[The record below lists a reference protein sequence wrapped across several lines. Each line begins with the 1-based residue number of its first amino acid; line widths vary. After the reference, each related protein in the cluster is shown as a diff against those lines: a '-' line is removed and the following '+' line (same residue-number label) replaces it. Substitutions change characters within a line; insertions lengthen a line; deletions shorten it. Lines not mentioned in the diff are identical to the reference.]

1 MNRICSLDRFLE
13 YHYLFYTIVLQL
25 RTATATREKILLNEL
40 EQVHNSK
47 ALILTEQRDRL
58 REHQENIKST
68 VQDVLST
75 IQKLDNANLL
85 DACSNLESRLVDVEK
100 QSFMLEPEAQCV
112 PAFNLNRRRLQYL
125 QDDVNSLGIVSDKS
139 TCAETT
145 TACGSGLERAKRGE
159 EESFTINAFDAQ
171 GLQRTVGGDAFAVEL
186 KGRSGEKIRVNVRDE
201 KTGSYVATYTI
212 PSGAKR
218 VDYTLS
224 VRLRGAHIQGSPF
237 TVHIA
242 SSIRR
247 KTYKALSNV
256 ASKLTQR

>member
-1 MNRICSLDRFLE
+1 M
-13 YHYLFYTIVLQL
+13 
-25 RTATATREKILLNEL
+25 LNEL

-47 ALILTEQRDRL
+47 TLILTEQRDRL
-58 REHQENIKST
+58 REHQENIEST

-75 IQKLDNANLL
+75 IQTLDNANLL
-85 DACSNLESRLVDVEK
+85 DVSSNLESTLVDMEK

-112 PAFNLNRRRLQYL
+112 PEFNLDRRRLQYV
-125 QDDVNSLGIVSDKS
+125 QDDVNTLGTVSDKS

-159 EESFTINAFDAQ
+159 EESFTITANDAQ
-171 GLQRTVGGDAFAVEL
+171 GLQRTVGGDTFAVEL
-186 KGRSGEKIRVNVRDE
+186 KSGSGVKIRVNVRDE
-201 KTGSYVATYTI
+201 GNGSYLVTYTI
-212 PSGAKR
+212 PPGAKR
-218 VDYTLS
+218 VDYSLS
-224 VRLRGAHIQGSPF
+224 VRLRGAHIKGSPF

-242 SSIRR
+242 SSLRR

>member
-1 MNRICSLDRFLE
+1 M
-13 YHYLFYTIVLQL
+13 
-25 RTATATREKILLNEL
+25 LNEL

-47 ALILTEQRDRL
+47 TLILTGQRDRL
-58 REHQENIKST
+58 REYQENIERT

-75 IQKLDNANLL
+75 IQSLDNANLL
-85 DACSNLESRLVDVEK
+85 DASANLESTLVAMEK

-112 PAFNLNRRRLQYL
+112 PEFNLNRRRLQYL
-125 QDDVNSLGIVSDKS
+125 QDDVNSLGAVSDKS

-159 EESFTINAFDAQ
+159 EESFTITACDAQ
-171 GLQRTVGGDAFAVEL
+171 GLQRTVGGDTFAVEL
-186 KGRSGEKIRVNVRDE
+186 KSGSGEKIRVNVRDE
-201 KTGSYVATYTI
+201 KNGSYVATYTI

-224 VRLRGAHIQGSPF
+224 VRLRRAHIQGSPF

-242 SSIRR
+242 SSLRR
-247 KTYKALSNV
+247 KTYKAFSNV

>member
-1 MNRICSLDRFLE
+1 M
-13 YHYLFYTIVLQL
+13 
-25 RTATATREKILLNEL
+25 LNEL

-58 REHQENIKST
+58 REHQENIEST

-75 IQKLDNANLL
+75 IQSLDNANLL
-85 DACSNLESRLVDVEK
+85 DASANLESTLVAMEK

-112 PAFNLNRRRLQYL
+112 PEFNLNRRRLQYL
-125 QDDVNSLGIVSDKS
+125 QDGVNSLGTVSDKS

-159 EESFTINAFDAQ
+159 EQSFTINTFDTQ
-171 GLQRTVGGDAFAVEL
+171 GLPRTVGGDAFAVEL
-186 KGRSGEKIRVNVRDE
+186 KGGSGEKIRVNIRDE
-201 KTGSYVATYTI
+201 QNGSYVATYAI

-218 VDYTLS
+218 VNYILS

-242 SSIRR
+242 SSLRR
-247 KTYKALSNV
+247 KAYEAFSNV

>member
-1 MNRICSLDRFLE
+1 M
-13 YHYLFYTIVLQL
+13 
-25 RTATATREKILLNEL
+25 LNEL

-58 REHQENIKST
+58 REYQENVEST
-68 VQDVLST
+68 VKDVLST
-75 IQKLDNANLL
+75 IQTWDNANLL
-85 DACSNLESRLVDVEK
+85 DASANLESTLVAMEK

-112 PAFNLNRRRLQYL
+112 PEFNLNRCRLQYL
-125 QDDVNSLGIVSDKS
+125 QDDVNSLGAVSDKS

-145 TACGSGLERAKRGE
+145 IACGSGLERAQRGE
-159 EESFTINAFDAQ
+159 EESFTIIAFDAQ

-186 KGRSGEKIRVNVRDE
+186 KSGSGEKIRVNVRDE
-201 KTGSYVATYTI
+201 KNGSYVATYTI

-224 VRLRGAHIQGSPF
+224 VRLRGVHIQGSPF

-242 SSIRR
+242 SSLRR
-247 KTYKALSNV
+247 KTYKAFSNV
-256 ASKLTQR
+256 VSKLTQR

>member
-1 MNRICSLDRFLE
+1 M
-13 YHYLFYTIVLQL
+13 
-25 RTATATREKILLNEL
+25 LNEL
-40 EQVHNSK
+40 QQVHNRK
-47 ALILTEQRDRL
+47 TVILTEQRNRL
-58 REHQENIKST
+58 REYQENIEST

-75 IQKLDNANLL
+75 IQSLDNANLL
-85 DACSNLESRLVDVEK
+85 DASANLESTLVAMEK

-112 PAFNLNRRRLQYL
+112 PEFNLNRRRLQYL
-125 QDDVNSLGIVSDKS
+125 QDDVNSLGTVSDKS

-159 EESFTINAFDAQ
+159 EESFIINAFDAQ
-171 GLQRTVGGDAFAVEL
+171 GLQRTSGGDAFAVEL
-186 KGRSGEKIRVNVRDE
+186 KSESGEKIRVNVRDE
-201 KTGSYVATYTI
+201 RNGSYVATYNI

-237 TVHIA
+237 AVHIA